1 MPKLVRERWGTKL
14 GVILAVS
21 GSAVGLG
28 NFLRFPTQATMYGP
42 GVFMI
47 PYLVALIVVG
57 IPLVWVEWTL
67 GRHGGRFGH
76 SAGPG
81 IFQTLAPK
89 LKILKYVG
97 VLAVFG
103 PMVIFTYYCYIES
116 WTLGYSIFS
125 ALDRL
130 PKVSTAADTDQMK
143 TFLNHYRGLTTGKNF
158 GAINLDDYVTDL
170 DDDDSTISWTYRGNV
185 DLLVEITDRI
195 ATISAPDDDYLG
207 SENIIFIATDPGHLT
222 SEDTVLFTVA
232 EEDNPRVLDSI
243 VAKQETGGDTLAVL
257 VSTADP
263 PVVSGI
269 PDQTT
274 VIVKGGNF
282 GLTYGIFLVTFVI
295 NMTVLYFGL
304 RGGIEKVCNFALP
317 TLLILAIIL
326 AVRVLT
332 LPTPPGQEVT
342 ATPLNGLGYLW
353 NQDFSQL
360 GNPKI
365 WLAAA
370 GQVFFTLSVGM
381 GVILTYSS
389 YLRKKDDVAL
399 SGLTA
404 ATANEFAEVVL
415 AGSIIVPAAFVFFG
429 PAVENIQNIAA
440 SGSFDLGFVTM
451 PLIFQQIPGGII
463 FGFLWFFMLFLAG
476 VTSSI
481 SICQPAVAFMK
492 NEFGIKRGYAVLIL
506 ASIMFILCQPAIWFL
521 KFGVMDDL
529 DFWAANFIIVIGA
542 LIEIILFGWIFGSK
556 KGWQELH
563 QSAKIKVPGFFR
575 VVIKYITPLFLIVI
589 LGVWMA
595 QNWMNVILMKT
606 DPDGNALASANK
618 PYILMIRLILL
629 ALFLFLSAMV
639 YLAYKRRKGR
649 VDISDNT
656 VENENLIS

>member
-28 NFLRFPTQATMYGP
+28 NFLRFPTQASMYGP

-67 GRHGGRFGH
+67 GRHGGKFGH

-81 IFQTLAPK
+81 IFQSLAPK
-89 LKILKYVG
+89 MKILKYVG

-103 PMVIFTYYCYIES
+103 PLVIFTYYCYIES
-116 WTLGYSIFS
+116 WTLGYSLFS
-125 ALDRL
+125 ALDKL
-130 PKVSTAADTDQMK
+130 PQVTNVADTDLMK
-143 TFLNHYRGLTTGKNF
+143 TFLNQYRGL
-158 GAINLDDYVTDL
+158 
-170 DDDDSTISWTYRGNV
+170 
-185 DLLVEITDRI
+185 
-195 ATISAPDDDYLG
+195 
-207 SENIIFIATDPGHLT
+207 
-222 SEDTVLFTVA
+222 A
-232 EEDNPRVLDSI
+232 E
-243 VAKQETGGDTLAVL
+243 
-257 VSTADP
+257 
-263 PVVSGI
+263 
-269 PDQTT
+269 
-274 VIVKGGNF
+274 GGNF
-282 GLTYGIFLVTFVI
+282 GLTYGLFLITFVI
-295 NMTVLYFGL
+295 NMAVLYFGL
-304 RGGIEKVCNFALP
+304 RGGIEKVCNIALP
-317 TLLILAIIL
+317 TLFILAIIL

-332 LPTPPGQEVT
+332 LPTPPGGDAA

-360 GNPKI
+360 TNPKI

-389 YLRKKDDVAL
+389 YLRKRDDVAL
-399 SGLTA
+399 AGLTA

-451 PLIFQQIPGGII
+451 PLIFQQIPGGVF

-492 NEFGIKRGYAVLIL
+492 NEFGIKRGHAVIIL
-506 ASIMFILCQPAIWFL
+506 AVIMFILSQPAIWYL

-542 LIEIILFGWIFGSK
+542 LIEIVLFGWIFGSK
-556 KGWQELH
+556 KGWKELH
-563 QSAKIKVPGFFR
+563 ESAKIKVPGFFR
-575 VVIKYITPLFLIVI
+575 VLIKYITPLFLIVI
-589 LGVWMA
+589 LGVWLA
-595 QNWMNVILMKT
+595 QNWLNVILMKT
-606 DPDGNALASANK
+606 DPDGNVLAAANK
-618 PYILMIRLILL
+618 PYVLMIRLVLL
-629 ALFLFLSAMV
+629 ALFIFLSVMV
-639 YLAYKRRKGR
+639 YIAYKRRNGK
-649 VDISDNT
+649 VDISDQSIDADNIT
-656 VENENLIS
+656 M

>member
-28 NFLRFPTQATMYGP
+28 NFLRFPTQASMYGP

-67 GRHGGRFGH
+67 GRHGGKFGH

-81 IFQTLAPK
+81 IFQSLEPK
-89 LKILKYVG
+89 FKLLKYIG

-103 PMVIFTYYCYIES
+103 PLVIFTYYCYIES
-116 WTLGYSIFS
+116 WTLGYSLFS
-125 ALDRL
+125 ALDKL
-130 PKVSTAADTDQMK
+130 PQVSTVADTDLMK
-143 TFLNHYRGLTTGKNF
+143 TFLNQYRGL
-158 GAINLDDYVTDL
+158 
-170 DDDDSTISWTYRGNV
+170 
-185 DLLVEITDRI
+185 
-195 ATISAPDDDYLG
+195 
-207 SENIIFIATDPGHLT
+207 
-222 SEDTVLFTVA
+222 A
-232 EEDNPRVLDSI
+232 E
-243 VAKQETGGDTLAVL
+243 
-257 VSTADP
+257 
-263 PVVSGI
+263 
-269 PDQTT
+269 
-274 VIVKGGNF
+274 GGNF
-282 GLTYGIFLVTFVI
+282 GLTYGLFLVTFVI

-304 RGGIEKVCNFALP
+304 RGGIEKVCNIALP
-317 TLLILAIIL
+317 TLFILAIIL

-332 LPTPPGQEVT
+332 LPTPPGQDAA

-389 YLRKKDDVAL
+389 YLRKRDDVAL
-399 SGLTA
+399 AGLTA

-415 AGSIIVPAAFVFFG
+415 AGSIIIPAAFVFFG
-429 PAVENIQNIAA
+429 PAVENIQSIAA

-451 PLIFQQIPGGII
+451 PLIFQQIPGGIF

-492 NEFGIKRGYAVLIL
+492 NEFGIKRGHAVLIL
-506 ASIMFILCQPAIWFL
+506 AVIMFVLSQPAIWFL
-521 KFGVMDDL
+521 RYGVMDDL

-542 LIEIILFGWIFGSK
+542 LIEIVLFGWVFGSK
-556 KGWQELH
+556 KGWKELH
-563 QSAKIKVPGFFR
+563 ESAKIKVPGFFR
-575 VVIKYITPLFLIVI
+575 IVIKYITPTFLIVI
-589 LGVWMA
+589 LAVWMV
-595 QNWMNVILMKT
+595 QNWLNVILMKT
-606 DPDGNALASANK
+606 DPDGNILADANK
-618 PYILMIRLILL
+618 PYVLMIRLVLL
-629 ALFLFLSAMV
+629 ALFIFLTIMV
-639 YLAYKRRKGR
+639 YIAYKRRSGKI
-649 VDISDNT
+649 DISDET
-656 VENENLIS
+656 EDSENVI

>member
-28 NFLRFPTQATMYGP
+28 NFLRFPTQASMYGP

-81 IFQTLAPK
+81 IFQSIAPK
-89 LKILKYVG
+89 MKILKYVG

-103 PMVIFTYYCYIES
+103 PLVIFTYYCYIES
-116 WTLGYSIFS
+116 WTLGYSLFS
-125 ALDRL
+125 VLDRL
-130 PKVSTAADTDQMK
+130 PEVSTVADTDLMK
-143 TFLNHYRGLTTGKNF
+143 TFLNQYRGL
-158 GAINLDDYVTDL
+158 
-170 DDDDSTISWTYRGNV
+170 
-185 DLLVEITDRI
+185 
-195 ATISAPDDDYLG
+195 
-207 SENIIFIATDPGHLT
+207 
-222 SEDTVLFTVA
+222 A
-232 EEDNPRVLDSI
+232 E
-243 VAKQETGGDTLAVL
+243 
-257 VSTADP
+257 
-263 PVVSGI
+263 
-269 PDQTT
+269 
-274 VIVKGGNF
+274 GGNF
-282 GLTYGIFLVTFVI
+282 GLTYGLFLITFII
-295 NMTVLYFGL
+295 NMIVLYFGL
-304 RGGIEKVCNFALP
+304 RGGIEKVCNIALP
-317 TLLILAIIL
+317 TLFILAIIL

-332 LPTPPGQEVT
+332 LPTPAGQAAA

-360 GNPKI
+360 ANPKI

-399 SGLTA
+399 AGLTA

-415 AGSIIVPAAFVFFG
+415 AGSIIIPAAFVFFG
-429 PAVENIQNIAA
+429 PAVENIKSIAA

-451 PLIFQQIPGGII
+451 PLIFQQIPGGIF
-463 FGFLWFFMLFLAG
+463 FGFMWFFMLFLAG

-492 NEFGIKRGYAVLIL
+492 NEFGIKRGHAVIIL
-506 ASIMFILCQPAIWFL
+506 AVIMFLLCQPAIWFL
-521 KFGVMDDL
+521 KNGVMDDL

-542 LIEIILFGWIFGSK
+542 LIEIVLFGWVFGSK
-556 KGWQELH
+556 KGWKELH
-563 QSAKIKVPGFFR
+563 ESAKIKVPGFFR
-575 VVIKYITPLFLIVI
+575 VLIKYITPLFLIVI
-589 LGVWMA
+589 LGVWLA
-595 QNWMNVILMKT
+595 QNWLNVILMKT
-606 DPDGNALASANK
+606 DPDGNALAAANK

-629 ALFLFLSAMV
+629 ALFIFLSATV
-639 YLAYKRRKGR
+639 YIAYKRRNGQ

-656 VENENLIS
+656 VEQDNLIS